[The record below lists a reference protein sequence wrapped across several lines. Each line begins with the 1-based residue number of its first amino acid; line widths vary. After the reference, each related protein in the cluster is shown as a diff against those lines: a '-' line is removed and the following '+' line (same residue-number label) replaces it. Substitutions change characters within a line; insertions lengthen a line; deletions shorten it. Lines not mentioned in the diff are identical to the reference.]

1 MGYQLTSNN
10 PVCNNEDLNAL
21 CKGADDK
28 SQGGHEG
35 STQGNLTNGESVQLP
50 THERPWNI
58 ETPTDK
64 LLSLF
69 GWFLLINSLQWVNS
83 KECMSIGSW

>member
-28 SQGGHEG
+28 AQGGHEG
-35 STQGNLTNGESVQLP
+35 STQGNLTDGESVQ
-50 THERPWNI
+50 
-58 ETPTDK
+58 
-64 LLSLF
+64 
-69 GWFLLINSLQWVNS
+69 
-83 KECMSIGSW
+83 